1 MTMEATSLFEN
12 SRQFP
17 DYEAQMRL
25 DRLIGLD
32 DYKIR
37 LTKMLSVLIDPRS
50 MEKWVNKF
58 HGDHY
63 EVLEPILSRPPLI
76 VLAGDV
82 GSGKTA
88 LAENIS
94 DKVARLNKIDITL
107 LPLSLSSR
115 GQGRVGEM
123 TQLVSSA
130 FQQTKDLAKKYRSE
144 SGKSRGA
151 VILLIDEADALAQ
164 SRESEQMHHED
175 RAGVN
180 AFIRGIDS
188 LASDVLPAAVIM
200 CTNRLDALDPAVKRR
215 AAEILPFKRPSAEQ
229 RKSVLEQTLAPFGLD
244 NGTIEKIVE
253 ITGETSEKTYGFSFS
268 DITQRLVPSIIL
280 DAFPNK
286 PVIKERAIEVALS
299 IQPTPPFGGQ

>member
-1 MTMEATSLFEN
+1 MNTEVNNLFEN

-25 DRLIGLD
+25 ERLIGLD

-37 LTKMLSVLIDPRS
+37 LTKMLSVLIEPRS
-50 MEKWVNKF
+50 MEKWLNKY

-76 VLAGDV
+76 ILAGDV

-94 DKVARLNKIDITL
+94 DKVARLNNIDITL

-130 FQQTKDLAKKYRSE
+130 FQQTKEFAVKFKSE

-180 AFIRGIDS
+180 AFI
-188 LASDVLPAAVIM
+188 
-200 CTNRLDALDPAVKRR
+200 
-215 AAEILPFKRPSAEQ
+215 
-229 RKSVLEQTLAPFGLD
+229 
-244 NGTIEKIVE
+244 
-253 ITGETSEKTYGFSFS
+253 
-268 DITQRLVPSIIL
+268 
-280 DAFPNK
+280 
-286 PVIKERAIEVALS
+286 
-299 IQPTPPFGGQ
+299 